1 MFAEKQELLDEVNEW
16 RNRNGLSARTTTGWT
31 RDMEDILSVEFEAF
45 GDFTSMGNGDVDDLD
60 GDDERDV
67 QDGDRNQPAPDQNVD
82 HSHESVRLSLDGNGH
97 QYRQLELQQSSYGSS
112 ANEMYSRSPNQSSI
126 VGHEPVTSAAFAML
140 AKQKSFA
147 PTETSSAISGSP
159 PYVHQA
165 YFGSQAPSTGTGQ
178 HYALQAF
185 LTRGEAVATDHSH
198 HSPGGLSGDCITPPS
213 QEVQIEVNTFAPSSP
228 PVAPTSF
235 AQVGTDQEKVSQWA
249 AQQVMLQYVPERPF
263 QGHTLP
269 GKRGSADVSFVDPF
283 GPHADRNA
291 SAMQQHQKSG
301 SRLGAAHQALL
312 TNQPQLAAAVFPPP
326 FAEHVYPSTT
336 NARTDK
342 VPFGAPGPAGFVGH
356 AQLQQYLSVN
366 SATPASG
373 VRPNEGMSYS
383 QIEQWSRF
391 GHVSNGLPGD
401 FTGER
406 ISEFGHV
413 SHPGVSLGLSSGLR
427 RSG

>member
-16 RNRNGLSARTTTGWT
+16 RNRNGLSVRTTTGWT
-31 RDMEDILSVEFEAF
+31 RDMEDILSVESEIF

-60 GDDERDV
+60 GDDERDI
-67 QDGDRNQPAPDQNVD
+67 QDGEHHQSAPAQNLL
-82 HSHESVRLSLDGNGH
+82 HSHESLRLGFDGHGH
-97 QYRQLELQQSSYGSS
+97 QYVQPPLQYSSYGSS
-112 ANEMYSRSPNQSSI
+112 ANEMYSRSSHQSSI
-126 VGHEPVTSAAFAML
+126 VGSEPVTSAAFAMV

-147 PTETSSAISGSP
+147 ATETSSAISGSP

-165 YFGSQAPSTGTGQ
+165 YAGGQASPIGPGQ

-185 LTRGEAVATDHSH
+185 LSRGEAVPTDHSH

-213 QEVQIEVNTFAPSSP
+213 HDVQIEVNTFAPSSP

-249 AQQVMLQYVPERPF
+249 AQQVMLQYVPQRVY
-263 QGHTLP
+263 QGNTSLA
-269 GKRGSADVSFVDPF
+269 KRGSADVNFVNPF
-283 GPHADRNA
+283 DSNAERSA
-291 SAMQQHQKSG
+291 SAMSQHQNAG

-312 TNQPQLAAAVFPPP
+312 NEQPQLAAAVFPPP
-326 FAEHVYPSTT
+326 YAENAYPSTNNVLT
-336 NARTDK
+336 GK
-342 VPFGAPGPAGFVGH
+342 IPFGAPGPAGFVDH
-356 AQLQQYLSVN
+356 AQLQQYLAVN

-391 GHVSNGLPGD
+391 GHVSSGLPAD
-401 FTGER
+401 AMGEKMANY
-406 ISEFGHV
+406 GHA
-413 SHPGVSLGLSSGLR
+413 SHPGMSVGLASRL
-427 RSG
+427 